1 MNCIILKAF
10 RVSLIFIILTFLLVP
25 LVSAGNYCPRDELKD
40 FGEDDVEWVEF
51 GSGNLPWGKTTL
63 DSEYSG
69 DQIEITVPNGSD
81 DSGNEKV
88 LYVLKVNDFDL
99 AHTQVDV
106 SIAVAKSGAE
116 SVRKILLLDGED
128 YSWFQL
134 DHELKVK
141 LTDITEDSD
150 GTPHAKFEYY
160 ERGKPE
166 FDIDIDSDSE
176 TYNDISIDEDEY
188 FPGREK
194 EITVTVKNA
203 GDGWVECIDLEVN
216 IEGFELAESK
226 HDLQERDIQKKNGRL
241 YANLGWLDED
251 EERSI
256 NFTVRAPEWDG
267 VSSPYNMNLNIT
279 ALASG
284 KDILGYMQEGNETL
298 DFKSVSP
305 DGISIRQKL
314 SVYSLPQEKVNQA
327 NRKKLESDSAGGLV
341 EFSDDDELYMSPWYV
356 KNAVVHGLRDHCIVK
371 DSVYNLEYCTLNNLT
386 FKFSAFP
393 EGLLVAEAYKNGK
406 PVLSG
411 GDSNNS
417 NSTSSNIFEN
427 GISICIPGQ
436 KDYETLEEI
445 VPASLESKDS
455 YSLTYILIPTKPGKY
470 KIQSFSATADCYG
483 YNFSETSDSV
493 SFTVHG
499 PEIAVTKSIE
509 TSEDAQVNVVV
520 RIKNNGDRAASV
532 NLSDQIPSEAGL
544 VKGSLEVWHNG
555 KLEESDMPLDEW
567 SFKTHSEDS
576 FTSASLAAKLA
587 PDEYYDLKYS
597 LTPASLE
604 TLDLPYA
611 EAYFEDRNFYEG
623 TVHSSFF
630 KSGAEVQQHWDYY
643 ENCWK
648 ISSENW
654 DASAANWEEGWDP
667 IKKQWEAEE
676 EEEVSSQV
684 TNSDENSENASEGES
699 SLNSS
704 NSLENQ
710 SLFEKIKGT
719 VSGTIN
725 GTKNTISG
733 LFSFLPFLGED
744 E

>member
-1 MNCIILKAF
+1 MNCVILRAL
-10 RVSLIFIILTFLLVP
+10 RVYLIFIILTFLLVP
-25 LVSAGNYCPRDELKD
+25 LVSAGNYCPHDELKD
-40 FGEDDVEWVEF
+40 SGEDDVEWVEF

-81 DSGNEKV
+81 GSGEKKV

-99 AHTQVDV
+99 ARTQVDV
-106 SIAVAKSGAE
+106 SISVAKTGAE
-116 SVRKILLLDGED
+116 AVRKILILDGED

-134 DHELKVK
+134 DHELKVE
-141 LTDITEDSD
+141 LTDITEDGD

-166 FDIDIDSDSE
+166 FEIDIDSDSE

-203 GDGWVECIDLEVN
+203 GDGWVECIDLEVD

-226 HDLQERDIQKKNGRL
+226 HDLQEKDIQKKNSRL
-241 YANLGWLDED
+241 FADLGWLDED

-256 NFTVRAPEWDG
+256 NFTVRAPEWNG
-267 VSSPYNMNLNIT
+267 VTSPFDMNLNIT

-284 KDILGYMQEGNETL
+284 EDILGYVHEGNETL

-327 NRKKLESDSAGGLV
+327 NRRKLESGSAGGLV
-341 EFSDDDELYMSPWYV
+341 ELFEDDELYMSSWYI
-356 KNAVVHGLRDHCIVK
+356 KDAVVHGLRDYCIIK
-371 DSVYNLEYCTLNNLT
+371 DSVYNLEYCTINNLT

-417 NSTSSNIFEN
+417 SSSNIFEN
-427 GISICIPGQ
+427 GVSICIPGQ
-436 KDYETLEEI
+436 KDYDTLEEI
-445 VPASLESKDS
+445 VPLSLESKDS
-455 YSLTYILIPTKPGKY
+455 YSLTYILIPTKPGEY

-509 TSEDAQVNVVV
+509 ASEDGQVNVAV
-520 RIKNNGDRAASV
+520 RVKNNGDRAASV

-567 SFKTHSEDS
+567 NLETDSEDS
-576 FTSASLAAKLA
+576 FTPASLAAKLA

-597 LTPASLE
+597 ITPASLD

-611 EAYFEDRNFYEG
+611 EAYFLDRNFYEG
-623 TVHSSFF
+623 TVRSSFF
-630 KSGAEVQQHWDYY
+630 KSGAEVQQQWDYY
-643 ENCWK
+643 ENSWE
-648 ISSENW
+648 ITSENW
-654 DASAANWEEGWDP
+654 DASAADWEEGWDP
-667 IKKQWEAEE
+667 IKKQWAEE
-676 EEEVSSQV
+676 EKEEEASSKV
-684 TNSDENSENASEGES
+684 TSPAES
-699 SLNSS
+699 SETALEEETPSS
-704 NSLENQ
+704 SEPLEEQ

-719 VSGTIN
+719 I
-725 GTKNTISG
+725 KG